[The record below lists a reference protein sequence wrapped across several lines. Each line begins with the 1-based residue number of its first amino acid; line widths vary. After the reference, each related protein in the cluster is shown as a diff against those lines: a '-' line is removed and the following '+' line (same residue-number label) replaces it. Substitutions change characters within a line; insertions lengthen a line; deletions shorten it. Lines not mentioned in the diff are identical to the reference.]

1 MTKKNLVKGAL
12 IAAGIVLV
20 VLGAIKILPFW
31 STLLNIG
38 CFAAGM
44 GSCYLLS
51 KESNKEV

>member
-1 MTKKNLVKGAL
+1 MTKKNLVEWGLKGITIILL
-12 IAAGIVLV
+12 I
-20 VLGAIKILPFW
+20 LGAMKILPFW

-44 GSCYLLS
+44 GSYYLLS